1 MILNSAKNRVF
12 AGTWQVTESKGSWSR
27 IWRIFFQNYVPFLFI
42 LSASLH
48 TTLQRQCPKNVFLIV
63 RKHCGCVMSN
73 LSFFH
78 FFPVPRNE
86 GICYQECVGR
96 SLLTNLF
103 SSSSLSSQRAGGPPP
118 GGLSYCVWVLS
129 TSDDMQTCQ
138 PDQSCPAITLTIW
151 PDTLCMVSIGFS
163 VCENV

>member
-1 MILNSAKNRVF
+1 M
-12 AGTWQVTESKGSWSR
+12 AGYR
-27 IWRIFFQNYVPFLFI
+27 IKRFLVQNLEDLLSELCSIFIYFKCQLAYNLAEAM
-42 LSASLH
+42 S
-48 TTLQRQCPKNVFLIV
+48 KNVFLIV
-63 RKHCGCVMSN
+63 RKPCGCVMSN
-73 LSFFH
+73 LSFCH
-78 FFPVPRNE
+78 FFPLPRNE